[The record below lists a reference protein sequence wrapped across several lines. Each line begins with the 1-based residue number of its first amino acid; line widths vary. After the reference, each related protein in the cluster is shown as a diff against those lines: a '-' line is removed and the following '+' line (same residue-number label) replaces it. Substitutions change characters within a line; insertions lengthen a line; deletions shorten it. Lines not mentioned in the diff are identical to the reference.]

1 MEAQMGLKQPNKNS
15 NVVAITVP
23 DFNLYNKPTVKKKKK
38 KKKQPSWYRYK
49 KRHINQ

>member
-38 KKKQPSWYRYK
+38 KKKSLHGTGK
-49 KRHINQ
+49 KKDI

>member
-23 DFNLYNKPTVKKKKK
+23 DFNLYNKPTVKKKKNSLHGTGTK
-38 KKKQPSWYRYK
+38 KD
-49 KRHINQ
+49 I